1 MACALEQTGG
11 EEVSET
17 VRFVRM
23 MDRFFDCVNVNN
35 FNAGKKKRKPFQCHY
50 TKGDDEHHS
59 DNEGT
64 KRRQLSTA
72 KLPLWRSTAL

>member
-35 FNAGKKKRKPFQCHY
+35 FNAGKKKRKPFQCPY
-50 TKGDDEHHS
+50 TKGDDEHL
-59 DNEGT
+59 
-64 KRRQLSTA
+64 KV
-72 KLPLWRSTAL
+72 RSYENDCRSI

>member
-35 FNAGKKKRKPFQCHY
+35 FNAGKKKRKPFQCPY
-50 TKGDDEHHS
+50 TKRDDERLKVHS
-59 DNEGT
+59 NE
-64 KRRQLSTA
+64 KDC
-72 KLPLWRSTAL
+72 RSI